1 MLDEM
6 VEYRKL
12 YNDLRVYAVQVPDPY
27 DNVVMSDQGYDMDPG
42 DAFVGLIYP
51 LIDGDV
57 ILPDE
62 LMDRLRAEI
71 PEDPYWAPQFRRL
84 EKAQKKLRRKATSV
98 A

>member
-6 VEYRKL
+6 VEVRKL
-12 YNDLRVYAVQVPDPY
+12 YDDLRVYAVQVPDP
-27 DNVVMSDQGYDMDPG
+27 DNNVAMSDRGYDIDPG
-42 DAFVGLIYP
+42 DAFIGLIIP
-51 LIDGDV
+51 LINSDV

-62 LMDRLRAEI
+62 LMARLRAEMT
-71 PEDPYWAPQFRRL
+71 EDPYWAPEFRDL